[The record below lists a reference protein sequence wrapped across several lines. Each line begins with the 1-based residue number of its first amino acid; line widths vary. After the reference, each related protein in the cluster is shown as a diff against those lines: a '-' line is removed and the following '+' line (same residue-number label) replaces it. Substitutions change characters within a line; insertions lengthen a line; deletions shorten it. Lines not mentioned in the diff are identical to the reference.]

1 MGLTSYSRF
10 THESGEQ
17 GIRGSEIEHQLSEFL
32 RQKFLRNFFKANREV
47 NRGLVTGQPFLH
59 YSNQETPWEHQQLT
73 WSRWLL
79 PLLTPIALKFSVKQS
94 AGASLLERETSTA
107 ILFAEEPKRAHLSKL
122 KSRLT
127 GPIFADVSHG
137 VDVQKSCCLSN
148 SQQRRLNLTLQFHT
162 AVPSWLGN
170 RNLKQIII
178 TECWSSFFTIFGQI
192 DL

>member
-1 MGLTSYSRF
+1 MGPLTSYSIF

-32 RQKFLRNFFKANREV
+32 RQKNLIKKILRQTGRWTLAWSQANPFCIIQIKRHHENTNNWPDLVGFPLSWLRSLSSFLSNNR
-47 NRGLVTGQPFLH
+47 
-59 YSNQETPWEHQQLT
+59 
-73 WSRWLL
+73 
-79 PLLTPIALKFSVKQS
+79 
-94 AGASLLERETSTA
+94 LERA
-107 ILFAEEPKRAHLSKL
+107 LLFAEEPKRAHLSKL

-162 AVPSWLGN
+162 AATSWLGN